1 MLGERCTRLI
11 LSLDG
16 VLSYGDSTIKQ
27 RRKDLIV
34 RVQRFQQYVDVLV
47 ERSKSLQNWFTE
59 CSLSPIQRLEYDI
72 ITQSEQEPRKKCT
85 ILYDCFL
92 YQTTDDYF
100 HSLRTEVLASL
111 SLLLWLQPSQN
122 LPVLHAF
129 VSHGLRT
136 CQPLYIQPTIKV
148 FTNLSLCIQLHL
160 HP

>member
-1 MLGERCTRLI
+1 MSEEDRLQSILTINESESHFISLMTEYEELLEQRYELLQKAVITKLLSLYRHLDYVYSTRLLYSTYIYHCGMLGERCTRLI

-72 ITQSEQEPRKKCT
+72 ITQSEQEP
-85 ILYDCFL
+85 
-92 YQTTDDYF
+92 
-100 HSLRTEVLASL
+100 
-111 SLLLWLQPSQN
+111 
-122 LPVLHAF
+122 
-129 VSHGLRT
+129 
-136 CQPLYIQPTIKV
+136 
-148 FTNLSLCIQLHL
+148 
-160 HP
+160 